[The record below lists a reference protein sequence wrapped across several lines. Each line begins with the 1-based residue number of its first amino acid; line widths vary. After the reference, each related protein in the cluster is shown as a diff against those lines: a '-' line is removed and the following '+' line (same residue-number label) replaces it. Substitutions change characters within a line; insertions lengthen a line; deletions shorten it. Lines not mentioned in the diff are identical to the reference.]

1 MTAPGHSGMS
11 GGSACQRSSFLR
23 LRIDERRMG
32 GDSPP
37 GDFEHKITSPEA
49 IILLFPSEI
58 QQFLQNCWRALNE
71 RPYKIIVGFRFFCA
85 CVSMNA
91 VGAAI
96 PSLAALQQFTL
107 KGAVA
112 RGPHEACFVGKRKN
126 GCSGRAAKFFLQR
139 KKLLPF

>member
-1 MTAPGHSGMS
+1 
-11 GGSACQRSSFLR
+11 LR
-23 LRIDERRMG
+23 LCIDERCRG

-71 RPYKIIVGFRFFCA
+71 RPYKIIVGFRLFCA

-96 PSLAALQQFTL
+96 PVPPVLVFKSYPCHLVGGDAHIAPK
-107 KGAVA
+107 KGPASHPRA
-112 RGPHEACFVGKRKN
+112 DEGIGPYMFC
-126 GCSGRAAKFFLQR
+126 
-139 KKLLPF
+139 